1 MNNDFKQALRHYFAD
16 DSNESADHF
25 FYNCAQM
32 LIAAHK
38 SDQSIVAPMSFVSI
52 QAAKKPLGQTN

>member
-1 MNNDFKQALRHYFAD
+1 MNNEFKEALRHYFAD
-16 DSNESADHF
+16 DSNEAADHF

-38 SDQSIVAPMSFVSI
+38 SGQSIVAPMSFVSI
-52 QAAKKPLGQTN
+52 QASKSQLGQTN